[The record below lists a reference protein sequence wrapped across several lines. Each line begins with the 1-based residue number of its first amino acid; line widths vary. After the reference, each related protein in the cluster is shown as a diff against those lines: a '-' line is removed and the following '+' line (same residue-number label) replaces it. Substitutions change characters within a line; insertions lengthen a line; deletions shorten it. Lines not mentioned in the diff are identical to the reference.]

1 MSSLPDFNKPVSVQ
15 AECSRQPTWEL
26 SVVGA
31 SVLLLL
37 QLKQLLA
44 EELKTGQMVLG
55 SAKLIERLN

>member
-15 AECSRQPTWEL
+15 AEWQPAWKL
-26 SVVGA
+26 GVVGA